1 MNKEMTADEVR
12 DKRKAA
18 VTWANLVNASGKVEG
33 TWKYLLLSE
42 DDIDQSQESWP
53 ALKNLGS

>member
-18 VTWANLVNASGKVEG
+18 VTWANLVTPAARSKASGSTCCSTRTTSTRARSPG
-33 TWKYLLLSE
+33 LH
-42 DDIDQSQESWP
+42 
-53 ALKNLGS
+53 